1 MCVLSEPGHLCG
13 WPGYLK
19 IKKMSTTKICINCG
33 RGFVRN
39 FSGGRPHESK
49 EDFAKREYCTKTC
62 ATKIFVQAHEL
73 VMIKHGDLYRTLDGK
88 YSHDIEQAQIF
99 HPQIAEDII
108 NGQSEAT
115 MLPLVT
121 EKIIVKS

>member
-1 MCVLSEPGHLCG
+1 VCAGRF
-13 WPGYLK
+13 LK
-19 IKKMSTTKICINCG
+19 TQKMSTTKICINCG
-33 RGFVRN
+33 RGFIRN

-88 YSHDIEQAQIF
+88 YIADIEQAQIF
-99 HPQIAEDII
+99 HPQIAEYII
-108 NGQSEAT
+108 NSQPEANI
-115 MLPLVT
+115 LPLVT

>member
-1 MCVLSEPGHLCG
+1 
-13 WPGYLK
+13 
-19 IKKMSTTKICINCG
+19 MSTTKICINCG
-33 RGFVRN
+33 RGFLRN
-39 FSGGRPHESK
+39 FSGSRPYETR
-49 EDFAKREYCTKTC
+49 EDFAKREYCTKAC
-62 ATKIFVQAHEL
+62 ATKIFVQANEL
-73 VMIKHGDLYRTLDGK
+73 VRIKQGNLYRTLDGK
-88 YSHDIEQAQIF
+88 YSNDIEQAQIF